1 MSHFEAV
8 GGTSLPFGAEKRDR
22 RKINSQFRSNNN
34 QKDRMDKNSN
44 QYESIKQKLLKLQA
58 LAEKG
63 YRGEADA
70 AKRAIERICA
80 QYGVTLEE
88 VLCVDQPQRY
98 EFEIGRYK
106 YMLTLFCQCHGV
118 VTGIGQLSYYKRSRN
133 RIAVDLTPLQ
143 YAELSSLF
151 EWHKANFL
159 KDLAAM
165 QAIRNVEQSETCHI
179 AFLHFGCVE
188 GHCGY
193 GYRTYATLGEGVF
206 CPIEIF
212 GRK

>member
-1 MSHFEAV
+1 M
-8 GGTSLPFGAEKRDR
+8 DR
-22 RKINSQFRSNNN
+22 NST
-34 QKDRMDKNSN
+34 

-63 YRGEADA
+63 YRGEAEN

-80 QYGVTLEE
+80 QYGITLEE
-88 VLCVDQPQRY
+88 VLCVEQPKRY
-98 EFEIGRYK
+98 QFEIGRYK

-118 VTGIGQLSYYKRSRN
+118 VTGKGKLSYIKRSRN
-133 RIAVDLTPLQ
+133 TIAVDLTPLQ

-165 QAIRNVEQSETCHI
+165 QDTIMEAYINKHNIFRTLSEEEQAERDAREEELTPAKLRRLQAILAMQYELGDN
-179 AFLHFGCVE
+179 
-188 GHCGY
+188 
-193 GYRTYATLGEGVF
+193 TYHKMLKAA
-206 CPIEIF
+206 
-212 GRK
+212 K

>member
-1 MSHFEAV
+1 
-8 GGTSLPFGAEKRDR
+8 
-22 RKINSQFRSNNN
+22 
-34 QKDRMDKNSN
+34 MDKNSN

-63 YRGEADA
+63 YKGEVEA

-80 QYGVTLEE
+80 QYGVTLEG
-88 VLCVDQPQRY
+88 VLCVEQPQRY

-106 YMLTLFCQCHGV
+106 YMITLFCQCHGV
-118 VTGIGQLSYYKRSRN
+118 VTGKGQLSYRKLSRN
-133 RIAVDLTPLQ
+133 KIAVDLTPLQ

-165 QAIRNVEQSETCHI
+165 QDTIMEAYINKHNIFRVLSDEERAERDARDIELTPAKLRRLRAILAMQSE
-179 AFLHFGCVE
+179 LGDN
-188 GHCGY
+188 
-193 GYRTYATLGEGVF
+193 TYHKQLEAA
-206 CPIEIF
+206 
-212 GRK
+212 K

>member
-1 MSHFEAV
+1 M
-8 GGTSLPFGAEKRDR
+8 
-22 RKINSQFRSNNN
+22 N
-34 QKDRMDKNSN
+34 KNSN

-63 YRGEADA
+63 YKGEAEN

-88 VLCVDQPQRY
+88 VLCEEKPKRY
-98 EFEIGRYK
+98 VFEIGRYK

-118 VTGIGQLSYYKRSRN
+118 VTGKGQLSYIKRSRN
-133 RIAVDLTPLQ
+133 TIAVDLTPLQ

-165 QAIRNVEQSETCHI
+165 QDTIVEAYINKHNIFRTLSEEERAEREAREEELTPAKLRRLAAIMAMQGE
-179 AFLHFGCVE
+179 LGD
-188 GHCGY
+188 
-193 GYRTYATLGEGVF
+193 TYHKMLEA
-206 CPIEIF
+206 
-212 GRK
+212 KK

>member
-1 MSHFEAV
+1 
-8 GGTSLPFGAEKRDR
+8 
-22 RKINSQFRSNNN
+22 
-34 QKDRMDKNSN
+34 MDKDSN
-44 QYESIKQKLLKLQA
+44 QYESIKQKLLKLQK
-58 LAEKG
+58 LAEQG

-70 AKRAIERICA
+70 AKRAIERICT

-88 VLCVDQPQRY
+88 VLCVEQPQRY

-118 VTGIGQLSYYKRSRN
+118 VTGKGELSYIKRSRN

-165 QAIRNVEQSETCHI
+165 QDTIVEAYINKHNIFRTLSDEERAERDAMEEELTPAKLRRIAAIMAMQSE
-179 AFLHFGCVE
+179 LGDN
-188 GHCGY
+188 
-193 GYRTYATLGEGVF
+193 TYHKQLEAA
-206 CPIEIF
+206 
-212 GRK
+212 K

>member
-1 MSHFEAV
+1 
-8 GGTSLPFGAEKRDR
+8 
-22 RKINSQFRSNNN
+22 
-34 QKDRMDKNSN
+34 MDKNSN

-165 QAIRNVEQSETCHI
+165 QDTIVEAYVNKHNIFRTLSEEEQAERDAREENLTPAKLRRIAAIIAMQSE
-179 AFLHFGCVE
+179 LGDN
-188 GHCGY
+188 
-193 GYRTYATLGEGVF
+193 TYHKQLGAA
-206 CPIEIF
+206 
-212 GRK
+212 K

>member
-1 MSHFEAV
+1 M
-8 GGTSLPFGAEKRDR
+8 
-22 RKINSQFRSNNN
+22 N
-34 QKDRMDKNSN
+34 KNSN

-63 YRGEADA
+63 YKGEAEN

-88 VLCVDQPQRY
+88 VLCEEKPKRY
-98 EFEIGRYK
+98 VFEIGRYK

-118 VTGIGQLSYYKRSRN
+118 VTGKGQLSYIKRSRN
-133 RIAVDLTPLQ
+133 TIAVDLTPLQ

-165 QAIRNVEQSETCHI
+165 QDTIVEAYINKHNIFRTLSEEERAEREAREEELTPAKLRRLAAIMAMQGELGDN
-179 AFLHFGCVE
+179 
-188 GHCGY
+188 
-193 GYRTYATLGEGVF
+193 TYHKMLEA
-206 CPIEIF
+206 
-212 GRK
+212 KK

>member
-1 MSHFEAV
+1 
-8 GGTSLPFGAEKRDR
+8 
-22 RKINSQFRSNNN
+22 
-34 QKDRMDKNSN
+34 MDKNSN
-44 QYESIKQKLLKLQA
+44 QYESIKQKLLKLQK
-58 LAEKG
+58 LAEQG

-70 AKRAIERICA
+70 AKRAIERLCA
-80 QYGVTLEE
+80 QYGITLEE
-88 VLCVDQPQRY
+88 VLCVEQPQRY

-118 VTGIGQLSYYKRSRN
+118 VTGKHEMSYIKRSRN

-165 QAIRNVEQSETCHI
+165 QDTILEAYVNKHNIFRTLSDEERAERNAREEELTPAKLRRLLAILAMQSE
-179 AFLHFGCVE
+179 
-188 GHCGY
+188 
-193 GYRTYATLGEGVF
+193 LGDNIYHKQLEA
-206 CPIEIF
+206 P
-212 GRK
+212 K

>member
-1 MSHFEAV
+1 
-8 GGTSLPFGAEKRDR
+8 
-22 RKINSQFRSNNN
+22 
-34 QKDRMDKNSN
+34 MDKNSN

-63 YRGEADA
+63 YQGEAEA

-88 VLCVDQPQRY
+88 VLCVEQPKRY
-98 EFEIGRYK
+98 TFEIGRYK
-106 YMLTLFCQCHGV
+106 YMLTLFVQCHGV
-118 VTGIGQLSYYKRSRN
+118 VTGVGTLSYFKRSRN
-133 RIAVDLTPLQ
+133 TIAVDLTPLQ

-165 QAIRNVEQSETCHI
+165 QDTIVEAYVHKHNIFRTLSEEEQAERDAREEDLTPAKLRRI
-179 AFLHFGCVE
+179 AATTVL
-188 GHCGY
+188 
-193 GYRTYATLGEGVF
+193 RT
-206 CPIEIF
+206 
-212 GRK
+212 

>member
-1 MSHFEAV
+1 
-8 GGTSLPFGAEKRDR
+8 
-22 RKINSQFRSNNN
+22 
-34 QKDRMDKNSN
+34 MDKNSN

-63 YRGEADA
+63 YKGEADA

-88 VLCVDQPQRY
+88 VLCVEQLQRY
-98 EFEIGRYK
+98 AFEIGRYK

-118 VTGIGQLSYYKRSRN
+118 VTGKHEMSYCKRSRN
-133 RIAVDLTPLQ
+133 TIAVDLTPLQ

-165 QAIRNVEQSETCHI
+165 QDTIMEAYINKHNIFRALSDEERAERDAREEELTPAKLRRLQAILAMQSE
-179 AFLHFGCVE
+179 LGNN
-188 GHCGY
+188 
-193 GYRTYATLGEGVF
+193 TYHKQLEVA
-206 CPIEIF
+206 
-212 GRK
+212 K